1 MSTPVSAPERLQL
14 VEAVLAP
21 FEGAPASIR
30 RRWSDDF
37 KFGIAAESLLPGAK
51 PSRIAQR
58 IGVETS
64 QIHQWR
70 KQAVRKGWISLPADG
85 AKVKDTAAARSNAGV
100 IEIVVDGVTIR
111 ACADA
116 DEGHL
121 VRVIRAV
128 RSA

>member
-1 MSTPVSAPERLQL
+1 M
-14 VEAVLAP
+14 VEAVLEP
-21 FEGAPASIR
+21 IEGAPASIR

-51 PSRIAQR
+51 PSRIARR

-70 KQAVRKGWISLPADG
+70 KQAIRKGWISLPADG
-85 AKVKDTAAARSNAGV
+85 AKMEEAAAAPTGTAV
-100 IEIVVDGVTIR
+100 IKIVVDGVTIR
-111 ACADA
+111 ACAAA

-121 VRVIRAV
+121 ARVIRAV

>member
-1 MSTPVSAPERLQL
+1 M
-14 VEAVLAP
+14 VEALLAP
-21 FEGAPASIR
+21 IEGAPASIR

-37 KFGIAAESLLPGAK
+37 KFGIAAESLLPGAR
-51 PSRIAQR
+51 PSQIARR
-58 IGVETS
+58 IGVATT
-64 QIHQWR
+64 QIFQWR
-70 KQAVRKGWISLPADG
+70 KQAIRKGWISLPAE
-85 AKVKDTAAARSNAGV
+85 APKVVGAAAASHDLAV

-128 RSA
+128 RQA